1 MEQKKAD
8 LQVVIR
14 DASCLLQM
22 YQANIVHDDVSAEET
37 FTKVVK
43 CVDNLLTKSKNV
55 MDK

>member
-37 FTKVVK
+37 FAKVVK
-43 CVDNLLTKSKNV
+43 CVDSLLTKSKNV
-55 MDK
+55 MDR

>member
-22 YQANIVHDDVSAEET
+22 YQANIVHDEVGAEET
-37 FTKVVK
+37 FANVVN
-43 CVDNLLTKSKNV
+43 CVDKLLTKAKEV
-55 MDK
+55 MDR